1 MKNKIVIIVFF
12 LTIIF
17 GSTSPFWDSFVVIE
31 VFFGV
36 IPLLLLLLIS
46 SVLIIINSISKN
58 KKISDTIISLLIP
71 FFIATQITSTF
82 LVDKLQKFR
91 SESLI
96 EELHLIQKQKK
107 KLPENIET
115 PTGIKYHKIKGE
127 ETFVISFSRGFL
139 ITEKYYSDEDKWRSY
154 GWND

>member
-31 VFFGV
+31 AFFGV

-46 SVLIIINSISKN
+46 FVLIIINSISKN
-58 KKISDTIISLLIP
+58 KKISDSIISLLIP

>member
-1 MKNKIVIIVFF
+1 MGLF
-12 LTIIF
+12 LYF
-17 GSTSPFWDSFVVIE
+17 
-31 VFFGV
+31 
-36 IPLLLLLLIS
+36 LLLLIS

-58 KKISDTIISLLIP
+58 KKISDSIISFLIP
-71 FFIATQITSTF
+71 IFIATQITSTF
-82 LVDKLQKFR
+82 LVDKFR

>member
-17 GSTSPFWDSFVVIE
+17 GSTSPFGDSFVVIE
-31 VFFGV
+31 AFFGV

-46 SVLIIINSISKN
+46 FVLIIINSISKN
-58 KKISDTIISLLIP
+58 KKISDSIISFLIP
-71 FFIATQITSTF
+71 IFIATQITSTF

>member
-1 MKNKIVIIVFF
+1 MKNKIVIIAFF
-12 LTIIF
+12 LAIIF
-17 GSTSPFWDSFVVIE
+17 GFIAPFWDSFVVIE
-31 VFFGV
+31 VFFGF
-36 IPLLLLLLIS
+36 IPLLLLLLVS
-46 SVLIIINSISKN
+46 LVLIAINSLSKD
-58 KKISDTIISLLIP
+58 KKISDSIISLLIP
-71 FFIATQITSTF
+71 FFILAQITSTF
-82 LVDKLQKFR
+82 LIDKLQKFR

-127 ETFVISFSRGFL
+127 ETFIISFSRGFL

>member
-58 KKISDTIISLLIP
+58 KKISDSIISFLIP
-71 FFIATQITSTF
+71 IFIATQITSTF

-107 KLPENIET
+107 D
-115 PTGIKYHKIKGE
+115 GG
-127 ETFVISFSRGFL
+127 
-139 ITEKYYSDEDKWRSY
+139 
-154 GWND
+154 

>member
-1 MKNKIVIIVFF
+1 MGLF
-12 LTIIF
+12 LYF
-17 GSTSPFWDSFVVIE
+17 
-31 VFFGV
+31 
-36 IPLLLLLLIS
+36 LLLLIS
-46 SVLIIINSISKN
+46 FVLIIINSISKN
-58 KKISDTIISLLIP
+58 KKISDSIISFLIP
-71 FFIATQITSTF
+71 IFIATQITSTF

>member
-46 SVLIIINSISKN
+46 FVLIIINSISKN
-58 KKISDTIISLLIP
+58 KKISDSIISFLIP
-71 FFIATQITSTF
+71 IFIATQITSTF

>member
-31 VFFGV
+31 AFFGV

-46 SVLIIINSISKN
+46 FVLIIINSISKN
-58 KKISDTIISLLIP
+58 KKISDPIISLLIP

-91 SESLI
+91 SESLS
-96 EELHLIQKQKK
+96 LIQKQKK

>member
-17 GSTSPFWDSFVVIE
+17 GSTTPFWDSFAVIE
-31 VFFGV
+31 VFFWV

-46 SVLIIINSISKN
+46 FVLIIINFISKN
-58 KKISDTIISLLIP
+58 KKISDSIISLLIP